1 MATYAIRFIAP
12 VVERARRWS
21 QSSIAEELPALATEE
36 SLGPPSAPTTPITR
50 PQVLDSVSE
59 AIDIDSEDTDSE
71 TTLIAVNPSTSI
83 PPFASMDSAPNMPHN
98 TPSPVPVPQPPPSP
112 PAPPSMPSSEGPAVS
127 TAQQSALGPESNT
140 AKPFV
145 LPEDDGQREL
155 RRKLVEISNMEISE
169 RERARRMH
177 LLMTEKYN
185 ALRRATDA
193 VNSGSTLPNS
203 APTTDASGHI
213 LLLEDNPY
221 KLSPADLARTFYT
234 GSEAAESGVLEL
246 GCSHYRRG
254 VKLQCSTCEKWY
266 TCRFC
271 HDEDQ
276 DHSLIRRETK
286 NMLCMHC
293 DRAQSAQQDCRHC
306 GVRSSRY
313 YCDKCKLWDDD
324 PDKSI
329 YHCNDCGICRIGK
342 GLGKDFFHCKKCGVC
357 MSISLEGEHRCIER
371 STECDC
377 PICGEYMFTSTQTVV
392 FMTCGHSIHQ
402 SCYYDHMKTSYR
414 CPTCARTIINMESH
428 FRALDLE
435 IETQPLLK
443 PYNNWRSLIG
453 CNDCSAKSN
462 VPFHFLGLKC
472 ENCRSYNTNQIRV
485 LRPEDGSDGG
495 GGVVSPSA
503 IPRISERTTS
513 LNPLLRGQANSP
525 PRLAPAEGE
534 AALANAS
541 RAIAAAGE
549 AIMELDGVED
559 LIIDDGWETEDSA
572 DFTDIDDDDDD
583 DLGDFGS
590 GGVEAVEEDG
600 EEEDDSDDDD
610 DDDDDD
616 DLIQLLGHR

>member
-21 QSSIAEELPALATEE
+21 QSSIAEEPPALATEA
-36 SLGPPSAPTTPITR
+36 SLSSPSAPTTPITR
-50 PQVLDSVSE
+50 PLVLDSVSE
-59 AIDIDSEDTDSE
+59 AIDIDSEDTDFE
-71 TTLIAVNPSTSI
+71 RTLIIVDQPTNVRPS
-83 PPFASMDSAPNMPHN
+83 ASMDSTQNE
-98 TPSPVPVPQPPPSP
+98 PSPTLIPQPPPSP
-112 PAPPSMPSSEGPAVS
+112 PAPPSMPPSEGPTVS
-127 TAQQSALGPESNT
+127 TGQPSAIEPGSNP
-140 AKPFV
+140 ARPSV

-155 RRKLVEISNMEISE
+155 RQKLVEINKLEINE

-185 ALRRATDA
+185 ASRQAADTVDL
-193 VNSGSTLPNS
+193 GSLPLNS
-203 APTTDASGHI
+203 APTIDADGHI
-213 LLLEDNPY
+213 LLHEENPY
-221 KLSPADLARTFYT
+221 KLSPADLARTYYT
-234 GSEAAESGVLEL
+234 GSETAESGVLEL

-276 DHSLIRRETK
+276 DHSLVRRETK

-293 DRAQSAQQDCRHC
+293 GRAQPAQQDCRHC

-402 SCYYDHMKTSYR
+402 RCYYEHMRTSYR
-414 CPTCARTIINMESH
+414 CPTCARTIINMESQ

-435 IETQPLLK
+435 IETQPLPE
-443 PYNNWRSLIG
+443 PYKNWRCLIG

-472 ENCRSYNTNQIRV
+472 ENCKSYNTNQIRI
-485 LRPEDGSDGG
+485 LRPEDGQDGG
-495 GGVVSPSA
+495 GGNMSPSA
-503 IPRISERTTS
+503 LPHLPERTTS
-513 LNPLLRGQANSP
+513 SNSLLRGQANSP

-534 AALANAS
+534 VALANAN

-549 AIMELDGVED
+549 AIMELNGVED

-572 DFTDIDDDDDD
+572 DFTDINDDDDLSGFDKDETESVGEEEEDDDDDD
-583 DLGDFGS
+583 
-590 GGVEAVEEDG
+590 E
-600 EEEDDSDDDD
+600 

-616 DLIQLLGHR
+616 DLIQLIGHR